1 MASKD
6 KKKYLPLLNILKKL
20 NGKDLSEVV
29 DFLNDDAV
37 DNLCECIYNLIHTD
51 INLSNKKKSG
61 LKSFIKSN
69 CSIHNL
75 KKISSKKV
83 PISKRRRYLKMEG
96 KGLPMLLATIVP
108 FLTDLI
114 FGGRK

>member
-1 MASKD
+1 MTLKEQ
-6 KKKYLPLLNILKKL
+6 KKYLPLLNVLKKL

-51 INLSNKKKSG
+51 MRLSNKKKTS
-61 LKSFIKSN
+61 LKGFIKTN

-83 PISKRRRYLKMEG
+83 PISKRRKYLKMEG

-108 FLTDLI
+108 FLADLI
-114 FGGRK
+114 FGHK